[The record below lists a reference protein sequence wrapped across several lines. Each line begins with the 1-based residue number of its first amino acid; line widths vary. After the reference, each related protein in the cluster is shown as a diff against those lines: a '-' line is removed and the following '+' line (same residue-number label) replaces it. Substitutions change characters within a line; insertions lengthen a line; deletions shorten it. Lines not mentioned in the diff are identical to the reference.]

1 MERNYSHYIYL
12 AVVVILAVLAILILK
27 SYLTA
32 LILGAIFAYW
42 FTPLHRKLSGHIR
55 PLPSAIVIS
64 VALFLV
70 VMSVMQYGLY
80 LLLRELNKVAGYFQS
95 LDVSKAVYSIFGIE
109 FKNALTLKSIGSKVV
124 ASITSDLSEIIY
136 SLPLAIIGMFV
147 FIMVFF
153 YLLKDGERLYGW
165 IKQHIPFPVEKRHH
179 FVESIKNY
187 ADAFLKSELLIA
199 LTQGIVCAI
208 GFYLFGLKDYMLL
221 GGLAASLLSVLP
233 IIGPYLL
240 YTPVG
245 VIIASQG
252 NVTKGIGII
261 IYGLAIGSLL
271 DYIVRP
277 NLTGKYAK
285 MHPLLVLI
293 GILGGFEIFGVAG
306 IFVGPIVLGICT
318 TLIGTLGEK
327 KARRKAT

>member
-1 MERNYSHYIYL
+1 MERDYSYYIYL
-12 AVVVILAVLAILILK
+12 AVVIILAVLAVLILR

-42 FTPLHRKLSGHIR
+42 FSPLHKKLSKRIR
-55 PLPSAIVIS
+55 PLPSAIAIS
-64 VALFLV
+64 VALFLM

-80 LLLRELNKVAGYFQS
+80 LLLRELNKVALYFQS
-95 LDVSKAVYSIFGIE
+95 MDVSQTVSSIFGVE
-109 FKNALTLKSIGSKVV
+109 LKNALTLKSIGAKLV
-124 ASITSDLSEIIY
+124 ASITTDLSGIIY
-136 SLPLAIIGMFV
+136 SLPLAIISMFV

-165 IKQHIPFPVEKRHH
+165 VKQHIPFPVDRRHQ
-179 FVESIKNY
+179 FVQSTKNY
-187 ADAFLKSELLIA
+187 VDAFLKSELLIA
-199 LTQGIVCAI
+199 ITQGIVCAV

-221 GGLAASLLSVLP
+221 GGLAAALLSVIP
-233 IIGPYLL
+233 VIGPYLL

-245 VIIASQG
+245 MIIASQG
-252 NVTKGIGII
+252 NVATGVGLL

-271 DYIVRP
+271 DYIIRP

-293 GILGGFEIFGVAG
+293 GILGGFEVFGIAG

-318 TLIGTLGEK
+318 TLVGTLGE
-327 KARRKAT
+327 RKSK